1 MLTKASTRS
10 KPYASLSTATLTF
23 SSLVFVLILKES
35 FIRKRFCKP
44 HWDERLNS
52 AKRFFLKEKNSQWM
66 ICTRHSATR
75 WQHTRYSSAVC
86 EQNWKF
92 FSFDYGNGTRLRGYG
107 WSRWPVHGTFL
118 SVDAVD
124 FRTELQLYLPRPPSF
139 SILDNLVFIV
149 IGIPIYLRYVSPYQ
163 TNNSHP
169 SGTSLHT
176 S

>member
-52 AKRFFLKEKNSQWM
+52 AKRFFWKKRIHNEWFAHAIAPPDDSTHVTPLPSVSKIESFSLLIM
-66 ICTRHSATR
+66 VMVHG
-75 WQHTRYSSAVC
+75 SAVMGGARVQFAGVDGIDFC
-86 EQNWKF
+86 TEQH
-92 FSFDYGNGTRLRGYG
+92 
-107 WSRWPVHGTFL
+107 V
-118 SVDAVD
+118 
-124 FRTELQLYLPRPPSF
+124 YLPRPPSF

-149 IGIPIYLRYVSPYQ
+149 IGIPIYLR
-163 TNNSHP
+163 
-169 SGTSLHT
+169 
-176 S
+176 